1 MTAPTIGFGRVC
13 PIPLTASSRARAM
26 YFLSSSIRKKSTSLS
41 FQGGGFLRILSTLL
55 SSGLYRR
62 LWIHTRS
69 YQAKLVRGLSPPVGL
84 PPRPEEINLFL
95 FIIAERCINTIVSL
109 SSKDLVRLF
118 SHHGK
123 NCVFYITADIIRT
136 SKFFFFHAGNL
147 LPAIQ
152 SNQLL
157 IGCMTF
163 LQIIQMLFMNI

>member
-1 MTAPTIGFGRVC
+1 MVRTEILEAVC
-13 PIPLTASSRARAM
+13 I
-26 YFLSSSIRKKSTSLS
+26 FL
-41 FQGGGFLRILSTLL
+41 
-55 SSGLYRR
+55 
-62 LWIHTRS
+62 
-69 YQAKLVRGLSPPVGL
+69 LVRYDLDLRQNPADCLWHLRGKSYHIFFHPDYTVGSGFTPDLTKRNWFVGCHHRWGL

-95 FIIAERCINTIVSL
+95 FIIAERCISAIVSL